1 MKPEML
7 EIKLRQFMSPG
18 KPYYL
23 KEILIGI
30 GLDLHI
36 KLVTLERK
44 LRNVDA
50 VYFRRKG
57 KYKHYYI
64 EPLPVDPCKYSK
76 LHDRFV
82 AFMNKP
88 YFINIGRK

>member
-7 EIKLRQFMSPG
+7 EIMLRRYMSPG

-36 KLVTLERK
+36 KPVTLERK

-50 VYFRRKG
+50 VYFRRIDNHKV
-57 KYKHYYI
+57 YFI
-64 EPLPVDPCKYSK
+64 DPLPTEDCKWLK
-76 LHDRFV
+76 LHDRMV
-82 AFMNKP
+82 AFMNQSF
-88 YFINIGRK
+88 FINIRRK